1 MALKKYTDY
10 DYIIWDFN
18 GTLLDDVDTGIISV
32 NTLLSERG
40 LPTIDSRER
49 YHSVFGFPI
58 IDYYRTLG
66 FDFEKESYEEIAPK
80 WVALYMEHVK
90 VAPLNHYC
98 REALE
103 LFRQKGLRQIIL
115 SASELSML
123 RGQLAD
129 LGILEYFEDV
139 LGLDN
144 IYAGSKLHV
153 ARKWREEPPTARAL
167 MIGDTDHDVTTA
179 KEMGADAVL
188 IARGHQSREHL
199 ESVGVSVFDSLEEM
213 CAQIF

>member
-1 MALKKYTDY
+1 MTLEEFTIETKTLEEFYGKDY
-10 DYIIWDFN
+10 NITQRSIWFDE
-18 GTLLDDVDTGIISV
+18 LQ
-32 NTLLSERG
+32 EY
-40 LPTIDSRER
+40 SRER

-66 FDFEKESYEEIAPK
+66 FDFDKEPYEEIAPK

-90 VAPLNHYC
+90 SAPMNHYC

-103 LFRQKGLRQIIL
+103 LFRKNGL
-115 SASELSML
+115 SASELAML
-123 RGQLAD
+123 KDQLAG

-144 IYAGSKLHV
+144 IYAGSKLHI
-153 ARKWREEPPTARAL
+153 ARRWREEHPTARAL

-179 KEMGADAVL
+179 REMGADAVL
-188 IARGHQSREHL
+188 IARGHQSRAHL
-199 ESVGVSVFDSLEEM
+199 ESVGVPVFDSLEEL
-213 CAQIF
+213 CAEML

>member
-1 MALKKYTDY
+1 MKTYKDY

-18 GTLLDDVDTGIISV
+18 GTLLDDVDTGIVSV
-32 NTLLSERG
+32 NTLLKARE
-40 LPTIDSRER
+40 LPVIESREK

-58 IDYYRTLG
+58 IDYYRALG
-66 FDFEKESYEEIAPK
+66 FDFGKEPYEDIAHE
-80 WVALYMEHVK
+80 WVALYLEHVK
-90 VAPLNHYC
+90 RAPMNHYC
-98 REALE
+98 REALK
-103 LFRQKGLRQIIL
+103 LFEERGLRQIIL
-115 SASELSML
+115 SASELAML
-123 RGQLAD
+123 KDQLAG
-129 LGILEYFEDV
+129 LGILGYFEDV

-153 ARKWREEPPTARAL
+153 ARKWREEHPTARAL

-199 ESVGVSVFDSLEEM
+199 ESVGVPVFDSLEEM
-213 CAQIF
+213 CAKFL

>member
-1 MALKKYTDY
+1 MKTYKDY

-18 GTLLDDVDTGIISV
+18 GTLLDDVDTGIVSV
-32 NTLLSERG
+32 NTLLKARG
-40 LPTIDSRER
+40 LPMIESREK

-58 IDYYRTLG
+58 IDYYRALG
-66 FDFEKESYEEIAPK
+66 FDFDKEPYEDIAHE
-80 WVALYMEHVK
+80 WVALYLEHVK
-90 VAPLNHYC
+90 SAPMNHYC
-98 REALE
+98 REALK
-103 LFRQKGLRQIIL
+103 LFEERGLKQIIL
-115 SASELSML
+115 SASELAML
-123 RGQLAD
+123 KDQLSG
-129 LGILEYFEDV
+129 LGILGCFEEV

-153 ARKWREEPPTARAL
+153 ARKWRDEHPTVRAL

-199 ESVGVSVFDSLEEM
+199 ESVGVPVFDSLEEM
-213 CAQIF
+213 CAKFL

>member
-1 MALKKYTDY
+1 MKKYSDY

-18 GTLLDDVDTGIISV
+18 GTLLDDVETGIISV
-32 NTLLSERG
+32 NTLLRERG

-58 IDYYRTLG
+58 IDYYRALG

-80 WVALYMEHVK
+80 WVALYLEHVK
-90 VAPLNHYC
+90 HASLNHYS
-98 REALE
+98 REAIE
-103 LFRQKGLRQIIL
+103 AFDKAGLRL

-123 RGQLAD
+123 REQLEG
-129 LGILEYFEDV
+129 LGILDRFEQV

-144 IYAGSKLHV
+144 IYAGSKLHI
-153 ARKWREEPPTARAL
+153 ARKWRREHPMARAL

-179 KEMGADAVL
+179 QEMGADCVL
-188 IARGHQSREHL
+188 IARGHQSRAHL
-199 ESVGVSVFDSLEEM
+199 ESVGVPVFDSLEDLCDQM
-213 CAQIF
+213 FSLR